1 MGLDTRSKVEAV
13 FREVFDDDK
22 LQLSAE
28 LSAETFPAWDSLAH
42 IRLVSA
48 LEDELSLT
56 FTLDDIEAMTS
67 AAKVLAVVEAKN

>member
-22 LQLSAE
+22 LQLSDE